1 MIATDPELIAQNAER
16 RLVEGT
22 IERTG
27 GEAII
32 RLQSRA
38 MTRKGHV
45 LGGRGLTAI
54 RQQY

>member
-27 GEAII
+27 GEATI
-32 RLQSRA
+32 RLQVQ
-38 MTRKGHV
+38 GHEPAKV
-45 LGGRGLTAI
+45 TFREVVG
-54 RQQY
+54 